1 MLYYKCKI
9 IMVLYIVRV
18 LMYIQLIDIRGH
30 FNMINGYGMIIN
42 YVRNLNVNKIIII
55 SILKYLVTMEHS
67 MISHK

>member
-1 MLYYKCKI
+1 
-9 IMVLYIVRV
+9 MVLYIVRV

-30 FNMINGYGMIIN
+30 SNMINGYGMIIN

-55 SILKYLVTMEHS
+55 SIPKYLVTMEHS

>member
-18 LMYIQLIDIRGH
+18 LMYIQLIDIREH

-42 YVRNLNVNKIIII
+42 YVRNSNVNKIIII
-55 SILKYLVTMEHS
+55 SILKYLVTMQHL
-67 MISHK
+67 MISPK